1 MARTSLKPDDLA
13 AITARREALLA
24 ELARIDEQ
32 ARAAQEA
39 ARDAGRSVLLAA
51 LDRVKIAGME
61 KADARTIATT
71 ISRLGGS
78 VVAEHLTTL
87 EKA

>member
-1 MARTSLKPDDLA
+1 MARTSSRPDDLA

-24 ELARIDEQ
+24 ELAKVEEQ
-32 ARAAQEA
+32 AKAAEEA
-39 ARDAGRSVLLAA
+39 ARNAGRPVLLAA

-61 KADARTIATT
+61 KAEARAIATA

-78 VVAEHLTTL
+78 AVAEHLASL
-87 EKA
+87 AKP